1 MNTRLV
7 QRWLSLVWLA
17 GGIGLDWARAAEPAI
32 TAAHETA
39 EPSFR
44 NHVQPV
50 LTKMGCNMGACHG
63 AAAGK
68 NGFVLSLRGYNDEA
82 DFLAIT
88 RGASGRR
95 IVPSDPGRSLL
106 LLKATGVVPHKGGK
120 RFEPT
125 SPEHRL
131 LADWIAAGAPGPKD
145 ADARMTR
152 IQVLPEHS
160 TLKPGATQ
168 ALTVRA
174 TFSDGR
180 VEDVTRWAKFT
191 AANAQVVNVDDA
203 GVATVQGFGEGP
215 VSAWYLSQMAVASIT
230 SPFTNGVPA
239 AVFAEVRKRNFI
251 DEQVTAK
258 LQELDLPPSP
268 PATDG
273 EFLRRAHLDTIGML
287 PSAEQV
293 RAFLDD
299 VGPDKRDRAIERLLA
314 SPEFVDYWT
323 YKWSDLLL
331 VNSAKLPPRAARAY
345 HAWIRQNVE
354 AGTPW
359 DVMVRDLVTAQGSTL
374 EHGAG
379 NFFILHDDPRLMAET
394 TTQAFLGMSV
404 GCAKCHNHPM
414 EKWTNDDYYALANLF
429 SRVRAKNG
437 RGEGERLLVA
447 SDSGDLV
454 QPRTG
459 KPQPPRPLDG
469 RPVPPDA
476 RGDRRA
482 ALADWLVSRDN
493 PYFAKAIVNR
503 VWANFFGVGLVEKVD
518 DLRVTNPASNE
529 KLFAAAAT
537 YLADQRFDLKALMR
551 EILRSSTY
559 QRSSQPLPGN
569 AADTRFYS
577 RYYPKRLMAE
587 VILDAMS
594 QVTGAPTDFRPDA
607 PPGQKRDDL
616 YPAGFRALQLPDN
629 FVQSY
634 FLKNFGRP
642 DRLQTCEC
650 ERSSEPSVAQVLHL
664 ANGDT
669 LNRKLQAPDNVL
681 ARQCS
686 ADKAPGKIVDDAYL
700 SALARM
706 PSDRERTQLAAALDP
721 PDPKQLR
728 AAVEDLY
735 WALLSS
741 KEFLFNH

>member
-1 MNTRLV
+1 MTLSRLFA
-7 QRWLSLVWLA
+7 LFAGKILFSALA
-17 GGIGLDWARAAEPAI
+17 GAAVPGTPLAQDVP
-32 TAAHETA
+32 

-106 LLKATGVVPHKGGK
+106 LLKATGAVPHKGGK
-120 RFEPT
+120 RFEAT

-145 ADARMTR
+145 DDARMTR
-152 IQVLPEHS
+152 IEVLPEHS

-251 DEQVTAK
+251 DERVTAK

-268 PATDG
+268 PAADG
-273 EFLRRAHLDTIGML
+273 EFLRRAHLDTTGTL

-359 DVMVRDLVTAQGSTL
+359 DVMVRELVTAQGSTL

-379 NFFILHDDPRLMAET
+379 NFCILHDDPRLMAET

-429 SRVRAKNG
+429 ARVRTKNG
-437 RGEGERLLVA
+437 AADGERLLVA
-447 SDSGDLV
+447 ADAGELV

-459 KPQPPRPLDG
+459 RPQRPKPLDG
-469 RPVPPDA
+469 KPLELDA
-476 RGDRRA
+476 PGDRRA

-503 VWANFFGVGLVEKVD
+503 VWANFYGVGLVEKVD

-529 KLFAAAAT
+529 KLLAAAADF
-537 YLADQRFDLKALMR
+537 LADQRFDLKALMR
-551 EILRSSTY
+551 AILQSATY
-559 QRSSQPLPGN
+559 QRGSLALPGN
-569 AADTRFYS
+569 SADTRFYS
-577 RYYPKRLMAE
+577 RYYPRRLMAE

-594 QVTGAPTDFRPDA
+594 QVTGTPTEFKADA
-607 PPGQKRDDL
+607 PPGQKRDDP

-650 ERSSEPSVAQVLHL
+650 ERSGEPSIAQVLHL

-669 LNRKLQAPDNVL
+669 LNQKLRAADNDL

-686 ADKAPGKIVDDAYL
+686 AKKSAAQIVEDAYL
-700 SALARM
+700 AALARV
-706 PSDRERTQLAAALDP
+706 PTAAEREKLLAALDQS
-721 PDPKQLR
+721 DAKEMR

>member
-1 MNTRLV
+1 MTFSRRFALFAGIFFCACLHAAASV
-7 QRWLSLVWLA
+7 PLA
-17 GGIGLDWARAAEPAI
+17 QDV
-32 TAAHETA
+32 A

-44 NHVQPV
+44 NHIQPV

-68 NGFVLSLRGYNDEA
+68 NGFVLSLRGYNDEP

-88 RGASGRR
+88 RGVSGRR

-106 LLKATGVVPHKGGK
+106 LLKATGTVPHKGGK
-120 RFEPT
+120 RFET
-125 SPEHRL
+125 GSPEYRL
-131 LADWIAAGAPGPKD
+131 LADWIAAGAHGPKD
-145 ADARMTR
+145 TDAKMTR
-152 IQVLPEHS
+152 IEVLPAHT
-160 TLKPGATQ
+160 TLKLGGTQ
-168 ALTVRA
+168 PLTVRA
-174 TFSDGR
+174 MFSDGR
-180 VEDVTRWAKFT
+180 LEDVTRWAKFT
-191 AANAQVVNVDDA
+191 AANAQVANVDDN
-203 GVATVQGFGEGP
+203 GVVTVQGFGEGP
-215 VSAWYLSQMAVASIT
+215 VSAWYLSQMAVAFIA
-230 SPFTNGVPA
+230 SPFTNAVPA
-239 AVFAEVRKRNFI
+239 RTFAKVPERNFI
-251 DEQVTAK
+251 DRLVTAK
-258 LQELDLPPSP
+258 LRELNLPPSP
-268 PATDG
+268 PATDA
-273 EFLRRAHLDTIGML
+273 EFLRRAYLDTTGTL
-287 PSAEQV
+287 PTLEQV
-293 RAFLDD
+293 RAFLADKAAN
-299 VGPDKRDRAIERLLA
+299 KRDAVIERLLG
-314 SPEFVDYWT
+314 SPEFTDYWS

-345 HAWIRQNVE
+345 HAWIRRHVE

-359 DVMVRDLVTAQGSTL
+359 DAMVRELVTAQGSTL
-374 EHGAG
+374 ENGAG

-429 SRVRAKNG
+429 ARVRSKNG
-437 RGEGERLLVA
+437 AVDGERLLVA
-447 SDSGDLV
+447 GDSGELV

-459 KPQPPRPLDG
+459 KPQRPKPLDG
-469 RPVPPDA
+469 KALDLDA
-476 RGDRRA
+476 TGDRRT

-503 VWANFFGVGLVEKVD
+503 VWANFFGIGLVERVD

-529 KLFAAAAT
+529 KLLAAAAGF
-537 YLADQRFDLKALMR
+537 LADQRFDLKTLMR
-551 EILRSSTY
+551 AILQSSTY
-559 QRSSQPLPGN
+559 QRSSLALPGN

-594 QVTGAPTDFRPDA
+594 QVAGAPTEFKADA
-607 PPGQKRDDL
+607 PPGQKRDDP
-616 YPAGFRALQLPDN
+616 YPVGFRALQLPDT

-650 ERSSEPSVAQVLHL
+650 ERSGEPSVAQVLHL

-669 LNRKLQAPDNVL
+669 LNQKLRAADNSL
-681 ARQCS
+681 ARQC
-686 ADKAPGKIVDDAYL
+686 AAKRPAAGIVEDAYL
-700 SALARM
+700 
-706 PSDRERTQLAAALDP
+706 AALGRFPTATEKEKLVAVLDQ
-721 PDPKQLR
+721 PDPKELR
-728 AAVEDLY
+728 AAIEDLY